1 MKIGKPA
8 EVQPNDALSR
18 PPRAGSPATAVG
30 RSADGAVDKASAV
43 DAVRLSPASQSLA
56 AESAGNM
63 PVRSAKVEEVRQ
75 AIREGRFEV
84 DAHAVAEKMI
94 TQAAELLE
102 TLSRKQ

>member
-8 EVQPNDALSR
+8 EVQPNDAPSR
-18 PPRAGSPATAVG
+18 TPRAGPPATAVA

-56 AESAGNM
+56 AESTGGM
-63 PVRSAKVEEVRQ
+63 PVRPEKVEEVRQ

-84 DAHAVAEKMI
+84 NAHAVAEKMI
-94 TQAAELLE
+94 AQAAELLE
-102 TLSRKQ
+102 TLARRQ